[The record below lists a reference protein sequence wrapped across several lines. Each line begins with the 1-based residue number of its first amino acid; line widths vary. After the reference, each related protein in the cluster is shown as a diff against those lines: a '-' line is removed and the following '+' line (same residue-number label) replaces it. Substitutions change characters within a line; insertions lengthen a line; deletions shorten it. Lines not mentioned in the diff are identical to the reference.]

1 MRQKSGTS
9 KAAADKLVKNIRRK
23 TRQTYSA
30 EEKIRIVFWRGS
42 EAKKAYPRYAVVKAS
57 PKACITVGQRSFSK
71 QESVVCRV
79 IRRGKPLRPR

>member
-1 MRQKSGTS
+1 MNKKSGTS
-9 KAAADKLVKNIRRK
+9 KAAADKLAKNIGRK
-23 TRQTYSA
+23 PD
-30 EEKIRIVFWRGS
+30 KPIVPRKRFASFWRGS